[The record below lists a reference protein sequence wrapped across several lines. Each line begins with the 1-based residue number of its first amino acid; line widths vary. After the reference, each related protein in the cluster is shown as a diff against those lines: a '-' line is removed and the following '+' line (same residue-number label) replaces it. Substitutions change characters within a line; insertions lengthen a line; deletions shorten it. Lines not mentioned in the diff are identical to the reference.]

1 MNEIS
6 NKVGELVD
14 LIKQSDD
21 YQEYI
26 SLMNIMKED
35 KDINFLIKEIKDSQ
49 KKIMK
54 LKSLGEDYSSYD
66 ELIKK
71 DLDRLGTFP
80 IYVEFSSLQEKLN
93 TSFQVIKESIE
104 ILNEAEKEMQS
115 SNTLQTKIL
124 NIEFLLG
131 KWHGLMEVLL
141 RLNSVDYINIAEKTE
156 PTRKKLLKFI
166 EKIYK

>member
-1 MNEIS
+1 MEE
-6 NKVGELVD
+6 K
-14 LIKQSDD
+14 
-21 YQEYI
+21 
-26 SLMNIMKED
+26 
-35 KDINFLIKEIKDSQ
+35 
-49 KKIMK
+49 K
-54 LKSLGEDYSSYD
+54 LKDY
-66 ELIKK
+66 L
-71 DLDRLGTFP
+71 
-80 IYVEFSSLQEKLN
+80 
-93 TSFQVIKESIE
+93 IKESIK

-156 PTRKKLLKFI
+156 PIRKKLLKFI

>member
-1 MNEIS
+1 MEE
-6 NKVGELVD
+6 K
-14 LIKQSDD
+14 
-21 YQEYI
+21 
-26 SLMNIMKED
+26 
-35 KDINFLIKEIKDSQ
+35 
-49 KKIMK
+49 K
-54 LKSLGEDYSSYD
+54 LKDY
-66 ELIKK
+66 L
-71 DLDRLGTFP
+71 
-80 IYVEFSSLQEKLN
+80 
-93 TSFQVIKESIE
+93 IKESIE

-156 PTRKKLLKFI
+156 PIRKKLLKFI

>member
-1 MNEIS
+1 MEE
-6 NKVGELVD
+6 KKL
-14 LIKQSDD
+14 KD
-21 YQEYI
+21 Y
-26 SLMNIMKED
+26 
-35 KDINFLIKEIKDSQ
+35 LIKEI
-49 KKIMK
+49 
-54 LKSLGEDYSSYD
+54 
-66 ELIKK
+66 
-71 DLDRLGTFP
+71 
-80 IYVEFSSLQEKLN
+80 EK
-93 TSFQVIKESIE
+93 

-115 SNTLQTKIL
+115 SNILQTKIL

>member
-1 MNEIS
+1 MEE
-6 NKVGELVD
+6 KKL
-14 LIKQSDD
+14 KD
-21 YQEYI
+21 Y
-26 SLMNIMKED
+26 
-35 KDINFLIKEIKDSQ
+35 LIKEI
-49 KKIMK
+49 
-54 LKSLGEDYSSYD
+54 
-66 ELIKK
+66 
-71 DLDRLGTFP
+71 
-80 IYVEFSSLQEKLN
+80 EK
-93 TSFQVIKESIE
+93 

-131 KWHGLMEVLL
+131 KWHGIMEVLL

>member
-1 MNEIS
+1 MEE
-6 NKVGELVD
+6 K
-14 LIKQSDD
+14 IKD
-21 YQEYI
+21 Y
-26 SLMNIMKED
+26 
-35 KDINFLIKEIKDSQ
+35 LIKEI
-49 KKIMK
+49 
-54 LKSLGEDYSSYD
+54 
-66 ELIKK
+66 
-71 DLDRLGTFP
+71 
-80 IYVEFSSLQEKLN
+80 EK
-93 TSFQVIKESIE
+93 

>member
-1 MNEIS
+1 MEE
-6 NKVGELVD
+6 K
-14 LIKQSDD
+14 
-21 YQEYI
+21 
-26 SLMNIMKED
+26 
-35 KDINFLIKEIKDSQ
+35 
-49 KKIMK
+49 K
-54 LKSLGEDYSSYD
+54 LKDY
-66 ELIKK
+66 L
-71 DLDRLGTFP
+71 
-80 IYVEFSSLQEKLN
+80 
-93 TSFQVIKESIE
+93 IKESIE

>member
-1 MNEIS
+1 MEE
-6 NKVGELVD
+6 K
-14 LIKQSDD
+14 
-21 YQEYI
+21 
-26 SLMNIMKED
+26 
-35 KDINFLIKEIKDSQ
+35 
-49 KKIMK
+49 K
-54 LKSLGEDYSSYD
+54 LKDY
-66 ELIKK
+66 L
-71 DLDRLGTFP
+71 
-80 IYVEFSSLQEKLN
+80 
-93 TSFQVIKESIE
+93 IKESIE

-141 RLNSVDYINIAEKTE
+141 RLNSIDYINIAEKTE

>member
-1 MNEIS
+1 MEE
-6 NKVGELVD
+6 KKL
-14 LIKQSDD
+14 KD
-21 YQEYI
+21 Y
-26 SLMNIMKED
+26 
-35 KDINFLIKEIKDSQ
+35 LIKEI
-49 KKIMK
+49 
-54 LKSLGEDYSSYD
+54 
-66 ELIKK
+66 
-71 DLDRLGTFP
+71 
-80 IYVEFSSLQEKLN
+80 EK
-93 TSFQVIKESIE
+93 

>member
-1 MNEIS
+1 MEE
-6 NKVGELVD
+6 K
-14 LIKQSDD
+14 
-21 YQEYI
+21 
-26 SLMNIMKED
+26 
-35 KDINFLIKEIKDSQ
+35 
-49 KKIMK
+49 K
-54 LKSLGEDYSSYD
+54 LKDY
-66 ELIKK
+66 L
-71 DLDRLGTFP
+71 
-80 IYVEFSSLQEKLN
+80 
-93 TSFQVIKESIE
+93 IKESIE

-131 KWHGLMEVLL
+131 KWHGWMEVLL

>member
-1 MNEIS
+1 MEE
-6 NKVGELVD
+6 KKLKD
-14 LIKQSDD
+14 YLIKG
-21 YQEYI
+21 I
-26 SLMNIMKED
+26 
-35 KDINFLIKEIKDSQ
+35 
-49 KKIMK
+49 
-54 LKSLGEDYSSYD
+54 
-66 ELIKK
+66 
-71 DLDRLGTFP
+71 
-80 IYVEFSSLQEKLN
+80 EK
-93 TSFQVIKESIE
+93 

>member
-1 MNEIS
+1 MEE
-6 NKVGELVD
+6 K
-14 LIKQSDD
+14 K
-21 YQEYI
+21 
-26 SLMNIMKED
+26 
-35 KDINFLIKEIKDSQ
+35 IKDY
-49 KKIMK
+49 
-54 LKSLGEDYSSYD
+54 L
-66 ELIKK
+66 
-71 DLDRLGTFP
+71 
-80 IYVEFSSLQEKLN
+80 
-93 TSFQVIKESIE
+93 IKESIK

-131 KWHGLMEVLL
+131 KWHGIMEVLL

>member
-1 MNEIS
+1 MEE
-6 NKVGELVD
+6 K
-14 LIKQSDD
+14 K
-21 YQEYI
+21 
-26 SLMNIMKED
+26 
-35 KDINFLIKEIKDSQ
+35 IKDY
-49 KKIMK
+49 
-54 LKSLGEDYSSYD
+54 L
-66 ELIKK
+66 
-71 DLDRLGTFP
+71 
-80 IYVEFSSLQEKLN
+80 
-93 TSFQVIKESIE
+93 IKESIE

-141 RLNSVDYINIAEKTE
+141 RLNSVDYINIAKKTE

>member
-1 MNEIS
+1 MEE
-6 NKVGELVD
+6 K
-14 LIKQSDD
+14 
-21 YQEYI
+21 
-26 SLMNIMKED
+26 
-35 KDINFLIKEIKDSQ
+35 
-49 KKIMK
+49 K
-54 LKSLGEDYSSYD
+54 LKDY
-66 ELIKK
+66 L
-71 DLDRLGTFP
+71 
-80 IYVEFSSLQEKLN
+80 
-93 TSFQVIKESIE
+93 IKESIE

-124 NIEFLLG
+124 NVEFLLG

>member
-1 MNEIS
+1 MEE
-6 NKVGELVD
+6 K
-14 LIKQSDD
+14 
-21 YQEYI
+21 
-26 SLMNIMKED
+26 
-35 KDINFLIKEIKDSQ
+35 IKDY
-49 KKIMK
+49 
-54 LKSLGEDYSSYD
+54 L
-66 ELIKK
+66 
-71 DLDRLGTFP
+71 
-80 IYVEFSSLQEKLN
+80 
-93 TSFQVIKESIE
+93 IKESIK

-115 SNTLQTKIL
+115 SNILKTKIL

>member
-1 MNEIS
+1 MEE
-6 NKVGELVD
+6 K
-14 LIKQSDD
+14 
-21 YQEYI
+21 
-26 SLMNIMKED
+26 
-35 KDINFLIKEIKDSQ
+35 
-49 KKIMK
+49 K
-54 LKSLGEDYSSYD
+54 LKDY
-66 ELIKK
+66 L
-71 DLDRLGTFP
+71 
-80 IYVEFSSLQEKLN
+80 
-93 TSFQVIKESIE
+93 IKESIE

-115 SNTLQTKIL
+115 SNILETKIL

>member
-1 MNEIS
+1 MEE
-6 NKVGELVD
+6 KKL
-14 LIKQSDD
+14 KD
-21 YQEYI
+21 Y
-26 SLMNIMKED
+26 
-35 KDINFLIKEIKDSQ
+35 LIKEI
-49 KKIMK
+49 
-54 LKSLGEDYSSYD
+54 
-66 ELIKK
+66 
-71 DLDRLGTFP
+71 
-80 IYVEFSSLQEKLN
+80 EK
-93 TSFQVIKESIE
+93 

-115 SNTLQTKIL
+115 NNILQTKIL

>member
-1 MNEIS
+1 MEE
-6 NKVGELVD
+6 KKL
-14 LIKQSDD
+14 KD
-21 YQEYI
+21 Y
-26 SLMNIMKED
+26 
-35 KDINFLIKEIKDSQ
+35 LIKEI
-49 KKIMK
+49 
-54 LKSLGEDYSSYD
+54 
-66 ELIKK
+66 
-71 DLDRLGTFP
+71 
-80 IYVEFSSLQEKLN
+80 EK
-93 TSFQVIKESIE
+93 

-124 NIEFLLG
+124 NVEFLLG